1 MGAAM
6 AEKGVAQQWRWWRSN
21 SNGGAATAMAVQQR
35 LTQRSNGLGGAA
47 MAMAMVAQQWGWQWW
62 WRRSNGG
69 TAMVE
74 AAQHFSIRSVTYT

>member
-6 AEKGVAQQWRWWRSN
+6 AEKVVGN
-21 SNGGAATAMAVQQR
+21 GNGNGGAAMGVTVVVMVQR
-35 LTQRSNGLGGAA
+35 
-47 MAMAMVAQQWGWQWW
+47 

-74 AAQHFSIRSVTYT
+74 AAQHFSFRSITNNY